1 MSPATDPVRVLLA
14 GDSTVAACPAHET
27 PMSGWGPHLG
37 APLNAALGARAAR
50 AGQEPRPVHVLN
62 TAKGGATTESHRDE
76 GLWAALLAE
85 LRAGDVVV
93 LQFGHNDQK
102 QEHLGARTGY
112 PELLER
118 ACDDVLAAGGRPV
131 LCTPVERRR
140 WVDGLQQRTHGDHPR
155 AVRDLA
161 ARRGL
166 PCIDL
171 TTATAA
177 LYQRLGEEGSA
188 ALFTHLAP
196 GSPLWPD
203 GCADDTHFS
212 FTGAVQVAELVA
224 AALVARWD
232 ELERPGT
239 PAPAARLNQE
249 TP

>member
-1 MSPATDPVRVLLA
+1 MSPTTDPVRVLLA

-27 PMSGWGPHLG
+27 PMSGWGPHLA

-50 AGQEPRPVHVLN
+50 ADQDPRPVHVLN

-102 QEHLGARTGY
+102 QQHLAAGAGY
-112 PELLER
+112 TELLER
-118 ACDDVLAAGGRPV
+118 ACAEVLAAGASPV

-140 WVDGLQQRTHGDHPR
+140 WVDGVQQSTHGDHPR
-155 AVRDLA
+155 AVRGLA
-161 ARRGL
+161 TRLGL
-166 PCIDL
+166 SCIDL
-171 TTATAA
+171 TAATTA
-177 LYQRLGEEGSA
+177 LYQRLGEDGSA
-188 ALFTHLAP
+188 ALFTHLPP

-224 AALVARWD
+224 AALVQGWD
-232 ELERPGT
+232 ELEP
-239 PAPAARLNQE
+239 QE